1 MKLKVS
7 EIFYSAQGEGRYVG
21 VPSIFLRTFGCNFT
35 CAGFGCAPGER
46 SREADEVAKSVQL
59 YKTFEELPLV
69 STGCDSYASWHP
81 DFKHLSPT
89 YSIAELIERFR
100 SLLPNGAWLQP
111 NGNPVHL
118 VITGGEPL
126 LGWQRLYQEL
136 LTHPGMAQLHHV
148 TFETNG
154 TQALTPELHRF
165 LAQEWSGEV
174 TFSVSP
180 KLSVSGEKWEDA
192 IRPEVIF
199 DYETAG
205 ITYLKFVVEKLS
217 DFDELDR
224 AVDEYRLGGFAGPVF
239 VMPVGGV
246 VSVYDSNRINVA
258 DEALRRGYWYS
269 PRLHVDLWGNGW
281 GK

>member
-1 MKLKVS
+1 MKIKVS

-35 CAGFGCAPGER
+35 CAGFGCGPGER
-46 SREADEVAKSVQL
+46 SVEADEVAKNITL
-59 YKTFEELPLV
+59 YRTFEELPLV

-81 DFKHLSPT
+81 AFKELSASYT
-89 YSIAELIERFR
+89 SDELVDKMTA
-100 SLLPNGAWLQP
+100 LLPHGNWQQP

-126 LGWQRLYQEL
+126 LGWQRAYPEL
-136 LTHPGMAQLHHV
+136 LDKLAEKGLRHI

-154 TQALTPELHRF
+154 TQDLSADFRRYLNNWF
-165 LAQEWSGEV
+165 GEI

-180 KLSVSGEKWEDA
+180 KLSVSGERWEDA
-192 IRPEVIF
+192 IKPDVVW
-199 DYETAG
+199 DYETHG
-205 ITYLKFVVEKLS
+205 VTYLKFVVERQE

-224 AVDEYRLGGFAGPVF
+224 AVDEYRLRGFAGPVF

-246 VSVYDSNRINVA
+246 VSVYDGNRINVA

-269 PRLHVDLWGNGW
+269 PRLHVDIWGNGW

>member
-35 CAGFGCAPGER
+35 CAGFGCRPGER
-46 SREADEVAKSVQL
+46 SREADAVAEQVTL
-59 YKTFEELPLV
+59 YRSFEELPLV
-69 STGCDSYASWHP
+69 NTGCDSYASWHP
-81 DFKHLSPT
+81 GFKHLSPAL
-89 YSIAELIERFR
+89 SAEEIADRMR
-100 SLLPNGAWLQP
+100 DLLPHGNWLMP

-126 LGWQRLYQEL
+126 LGWQRVYPEL
-136 LTHPGMAQLHHV
+136 LDILHKRGLRHV

-154 TQALTPELHRF
+154 TQELTPEFRLYLDNWF
-165 LAQEWSGEV
+165 GEI

-180 KLSVSGEKWEDA
+180 KLSVSGESREEA
-192 IRPEVIF
+192 IRPAVVA
-199 DYETAG
+199 DYEIHG
-205 ITYLKFVVEKLS
+205 VTYLKFVVEKVE
-217 DFDELDR
+217 DFAELDL
-224 AVDEYRLGGFAGPVF
+224 AVDDYRNANFAGPVF

-246 VSVYDSNRINVA
+246 SSVYDANRVHVA